1 MTQEESA
8 WEAQCLLPA
17 SHPWPDSPSIDSS
30 GHMWL
35 VSNRYI
41 WSGLV
46 WSDAKIQLAPQSQ
59 TASKMPGSMTSRET
73 VCQIHLSLPLLC
85 FASLWTKALT
95 WPGKNISSR
104 LFWNFDPRFA
114 AFSTGSFNKPAL
126 MLIVASVKIISHF
139 VWNRLKRCQSNYIT
153 DNQATLL
160 CLTNI
165 LFICI

>member
-41 WSGLV
+41 YGLV
-46 WSDAKIQLAPQSQ
+46 WSGLMLKFNWHLNLKLPL
-59 TASKMPGSMTSRET
+59 MPGSMTSRET

-126 MLIVASVKIISHF
+126 MLIVASVNIISHF
-139 VWNRLKRCQSNYIT
+139 VWNRSKRCQSNYIT
-153 DNQATLL
+153 DNQAKLL